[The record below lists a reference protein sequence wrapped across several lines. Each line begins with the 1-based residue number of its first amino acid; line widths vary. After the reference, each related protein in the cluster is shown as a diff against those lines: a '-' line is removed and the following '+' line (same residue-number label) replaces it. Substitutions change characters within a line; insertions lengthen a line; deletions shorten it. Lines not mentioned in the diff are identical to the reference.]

1 MSDYIKKEIG
11 NESPEPLEQMVA
23 EALMRDSNLAPDAD
37 AEWQK
42 LSARMS
48 KHSTPLR
55 EQEPSDRQIFISRRW
70 WTVVAAASVAAI
82 VVVML
87 FVNDYFQVDSSAIY
101 QAKSEPTDI
110 IIIDEQNN
118 EHVVKG
124 NDLAVAQ
131 RQKVGNHTVV
141 VPAGKDM
148 KITLSDG
155 TQVWLNENS
164 RLTYPTVFRGKD
176 RCVTLQGEAYFQ
188 VTHDDHH
195 PFIVKAGGMQ
205 TRVLGTEF
213 NVNTSDASHPH
224 VTLVEGSVEVSAI
237 ANNMVK
243 GQKVI
248 SPGEDATVDAHGDIK
263 VEHVDTNDMVC
274 WKDGIQLFDNASLRE
289 ILIQLGSWYNV
300 SVVCHD
306 DAALNAHLRYMYD
319 RRQGLEEAVKM
330 LNDISNRKIKIDKNA
345 ILIE

>member
-1 MSDYIKKEIG
+1 
-11 NESPEPLEQMVA
+11 
-23 EALMRDSNLAPDAD
+23 
-37 AEWQK
+37 
-42 LSARMS
+42 
-48 KHSTPLR
+48 
-55 EQEPSDRQIFISRRW
+55 
-70 WTVVAAASVAAI
+70 
-82 VVVML
+82 
-87 FVNDYFQVDSSAIY
+87 
-101 QAKSEPTDI
+101 
-110 IIIDEQNN
+110 
-118 EHVVKG
+118 
-124 NDLAVAQ
+124 
-131 RQKVGNHTVV
+131 
-141 VPAGKDM
+141 M

-195 PFIVKAGGMQ
+195 PFIVKAGGME

-243 GQKVI
+243 EQKVI

-289 ILIQLGSWYNV
+289 ILIQLGSWYNADAMSSSALLTAP
-300 SVVCHD
+300 SVGNLFEAESTTLSFCI
-306 DAALNAHLRYMYD
+306 ALPL
-319 RRQGLEEAVKM
+319 M
-330 LNDISNRKIKIDKNA
+330 LSPVTIKVVTS
-345 ILIE
+345 